1 VLIFTQEPLL
11 GYCVDMDTSGT
22 PEWRA
27 SNPTELGRALAR
39 ARQSRGLNQE
49 TLAARLGIHRSYLAR
64 MEAGLSTEQF
74 QRTFAVL
81 REMGMELAIVER
93 EPRG

>member
-1 VLIFTQEPLL
+1 MLIFTQELPPR
-11 GYCVDMDTSGT
+11 YCVDMDTLGT

-27 SNPTELGRALAR
+27 SNPAELGRALAR
-39 ARQSRGLNQE
+39 VRQSRGLNQE

-74 QRTFAVL
+74 QRTFAFL
-81 REMGMELAIVER
+81 REMGMELAIVEK